1 MSSHW
6 HARGLHF
13 RYYHMPFEE
22 QAIEILAMA
31 DEIVERMRNLGGPTR
46 RHRASSMLGFVS
58 PRRSHGAQN
67 GGRAMPK
74 ENETRE
80 QREKREVDDEL
91 NRQLEETFPASDPP
105 KITRSIPATQIT
117 PKPDTGDKKTG

>member
-1 MSSHW
+1 MSVACIS
-6 HARGLHF
+6 AVTELKTEV
-13 RYYHMPFEE
+13 P
-22 QAIEILAMA
+22 Q
-31 DEIVERMRNLGGPTR
+31 
-46 RHRASSMLGFVS
+46 
-58 PRRSHGAQN
+58 
-67 GGRAMPK
+67 MPK

-117 PKPDTGDKKTG
+117 PKPDPDDEKTG